1 MKNVIVCV
9 LSFFSVLAL
18 THCQFQFQ
26 EIVDKSISKTQL
38 AFICELKN
46 GTNQTIPFITY
57 TSNLG
62 EPIKWD
68 FNYGDS
74 IDGGVNA
81 INSPYYFNALKGASV
96 EIFEDGK
103 FFKKFSNSI
112 DFSYR
117 INYANYFNYGKEYT
131 LKVFKE
137 GYDSVIGKQFF
148 PRDYFMDSNR
158 IKLNKNTVV
167 NSKYGGLALSELIF
181 EIDDSMNEKNA
192 YVFKAEIN
200 NSKTND
206 TIAHFG
212 RQLPLYLIDKNALLA
227 NIITDSSF
235 NGQKYFWHVGVN
247 LDTMVL
253 NRIFP
258 PSPVQKLT
266 IIVYFKAASLDYI
279 LYLKSQLNGGGFSIN
294 NPNTE
299 PTGSFTNMRG
309 GSGLFICSGQE
320 YRIEIPLNY

>member
-9 LSFFSVLAL
+9 LSFFSVLIL
-18 THCQFQFQ
+18 TDCQFQFQ
-26 EIVDKSISKTQL
+26 EIVDKPVSKSEL
-38 AFICELKN
+38 AFLCELKN

-62 EPIKWD
+62 QPIKWD
-68 FNYGDS
+68 FNYGDT
-74 IDGGVNA
+74 IDGDVNA
-81 INSPYYFNALKGASV
+81 INSPYYFNGLKGASV

-103 FFKKFSNSI
+103 FFKKFSNRFNYLYNI
-112 DFSYR
+112 DGNVTFS
-117 INYANYFNYGKEYT
+117 YGKEYT

-137 GYDSVIGKQFF
+137 GFDSVIGKQFF

-158 IKLNKNTVV
+158 IKLNKSSLI
-167 NSKYGGLALSELIF
+167 NSKYGGLSLSELIF
-181 EIDDSMNEKNA
+181 EINDSINEKNA
-192 YVFKAEIN
+192 YVFRAEIN

-212 RQLPLYLIDKNALLA
+212 RQLPLYLIDKNAFLA
-227 NIITDSSF
+227 DIITDSSF

-294 NPNTE
+294 NPNIE